1 MYFFIEQKDELIR
14 DLNKALSEDEFGVV
28 EEVWDNTN
36 KSLYEKYS
44 MPAIHLY
51 EDGYNRGDATDEEL
65 IALADRVKEDGWKD
79 CYYNDEDDE
88 TLFKSLDREFISIF
102 EDNVKAEISKRS
114 KLVI

>member
-36 KSLYEKYS
+36 KSLYEKYN
-44 MPAIHLY
+44 MPAVHLY
-51 EDGYNRGDATDEEL
+51 EDGYSRGDATDEEL
-65 IALADRVKEDGWKD
+65 VALAVRVKEDGWKD
-79 CYYNDEDDE
+79 CYYNEDDE
-88 TLFKSLDREFISIF
+88 TLFKSLDREFLSVF

-114 KLVI
+114 N

>member
-65 IALADRVKEDGWKD
+65 IALAVRVKEDGWKD

-88 TLFKSLDREFISIF
+88 ALFKSLDREFISVF
-102 EDNVKAEISKRS
+102 EEKVKAEISKRS
-114 KLVI
+114 E

>member
-1 MYFFIEQKDELIR
+1 MKLKKLKLCIFLLNTKNELIR

-44 MPAIHLY
+44 MPAVHLY

-65 IALADRVKEDGWKD
+65 IALAVRVKEDG
-79 CYYNDEDDE
+79 
-88 TLFKSLDREFISIF
+88 
-102 EDNVKAEISKRS
+102 
-114 KLVI
+114 